1 MRFTFEWPPSFPFV
15 FFLFYFTF
23 SLSIFSPFYFSPSP
37 SFLPSPA
44 QFLFTNSNQADLSSK
59 YRVPVA
65 PPPLPLSKRI
75 NTPRTNKIYL
85 YRSFRQHLG
94 VGMFNVSFGCDT
106 VLNLTWTRGRAGG
119 REGVGGTQQW
129 AGGGESALG
138 SWFLLPPRHV
148 CRARETDRSD
158 SPLRVKRQGQL
169 LKHLGES

>member
-1 MRFTFEWPPSFPFV
+1 MNGPHP
-15 FFLFYFTF
+15 
-23 SLSIFSPFYFSPSP
+23 SLSCFFFSILPFLSPFSPPSPSP
-37 SFLPSPA
+37 PLRPSCPLPP
-44 QFLFTNSNQADLSSK
+44 SSSSQIVIK
-59 YRVPVA
+59 RICRPNTGCQL

-94 VGMFNVSFGCDT
+94 VEMFNVGFGCDT

-119 REGVGGTQQW
+119 REGVGGTRQR
-129 AGGGESALG
+129 AGGRESALG